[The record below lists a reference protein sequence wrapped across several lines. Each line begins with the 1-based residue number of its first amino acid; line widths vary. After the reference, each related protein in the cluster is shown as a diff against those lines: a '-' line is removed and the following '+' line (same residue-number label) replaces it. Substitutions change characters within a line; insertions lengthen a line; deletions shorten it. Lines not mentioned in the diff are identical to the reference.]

1 MADGET
7 GNPFVDRMRRLDS
20 EAMVGIEGTYE
31 QSVKHLR
38 KLNAQRVDEL
48 VEENTRRLALIES
61 TPVNAREGCTRGH
74 EPYFIRNDWGRR

>member
-20 EAMVGIEGTYE
+20 EAMVGIEGTHE

-48 VEENTRRLALIES
+48 VEEPLMFATS
-61 TPVNAREGCTRGH
+61 RGH
-74 EPYFIRNDWGRR
+74 AFHDCVHGIVEVECRY